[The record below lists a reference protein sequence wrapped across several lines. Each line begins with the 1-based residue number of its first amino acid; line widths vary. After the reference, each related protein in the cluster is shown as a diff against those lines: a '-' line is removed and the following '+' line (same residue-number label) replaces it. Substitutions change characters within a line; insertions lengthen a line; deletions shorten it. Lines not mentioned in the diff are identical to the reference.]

1 MLGIKNLLLLKQSH
15 ALDTRSGNHLEEQ
28 CSNYE
33 KVLRELGEDL
43 ETPCLPLPC
52 MPSPHPRVRDNGVI
66 QSSLLLLV
74 LVVLF
79 LVVTNKLSMDLSSGI
94 NFEDILVKHEND

>member
-1 MLGIKNLLLLKQSH
+1 
-15 ALDTRSGNHLEEQ
+15 
-28 CSNYE
+28 
-33 KVLRELGEDL
+33 
-43 ETPCLPLPC
+43 